1 MTQGRVM
8 EKKFGIKRGIKDGK
22 LETAK
27 AMIKDNVKFEI
38 IERYTGLRK
47 EELNKLYAEKV

>member
-1 MTQGRVM
+1 M
-8 EKKFGIKRGIKDGK
+8 KRGIKNGK

-38 IERYTGLRK
+38 IERYTGVKK
-47 EELNKLYAEKV
+47 EELNKLYAEKE

>member
-1 MTQGRVM
+1 M
-8 EKKFGIKRGIKDGK
+8 ERRFGIKRGIKNGK

-38 IERYTGLRK
+38 IERYTGLRR
-47 EELNKLYAEKV
+47 EEINKLCAEKV